1 MCWSGEASL
10 VLATAGFAFAGYAAY
25 KKESSRLWIPLAYF
39 SLMELLQG
47 FTYSVIDQCSLP
59 SNQIATLF
67 GYLHI
72 TFQPFFINMI
82 SMHFIPEEVR
92 NKIKG
97 YVYGVCFA
105 CSTFMLLQL
114 YPFEWA
120 GNCIPGDF
128 FCSDYLCSVSG
139 NWHIAW
145 EVPVNG
151 LTNIVRETPILGS
164 IFTNYPTYM
173 IAAFFMPALY
183 GSWRLTLY
191 HFLIGPR
198 LALLLTDNMNEAP
211 AIWCLLSIGILALVV
226 KTPIRKYMY
235 VRNWIFWPKA
245 VRERAMADKT
255 SIDVF

>member
-10 VLATAGFAFAGYAAY
+10 TLAAGGFAFAGYAAY
-25 KKESSRLWIPLAYF
+25 KKEPAMLWVPLVYF
-39 SLMELLQG
+39 STMELLQG

-72 TFQPFFINMI
+72 AFQPFFINMI
-82 SMHFIPEEVR
+82 SMYFIPSEIR
-92 NKIKG
+92 QKIQG
-97 YVYGVCFA
+97 WVYGVCFV
-105 CSTFMLLQL
+105 STIFMLLQL

-120 GNCIPGDF
+120 GHCIKGF
-128 FCSDYLCSVSG
+128 LLCSDTLCSVSG

-151 LTNIVRETPILGS
+151 LANPLRGTPILSALLTG
-164 IFTNYPTYM
+164 YPSYM
-173 IAAFFMPALY
+173 IAAFFMPVLY
-183 GSWRLTLY
+183 GSWRVSLY

-198 LALLLTDNMNEAP
+198 LAMLLTTNPNEAP

-226 KTPIRKYMY
+226 KTPVRQYMFVRQWKLWPRAIREKYAAGAP
-235 VRNWIFWPKA
+235 FF
-245 VRERAMADKT
+245 D
-255 SIDVF
+255 